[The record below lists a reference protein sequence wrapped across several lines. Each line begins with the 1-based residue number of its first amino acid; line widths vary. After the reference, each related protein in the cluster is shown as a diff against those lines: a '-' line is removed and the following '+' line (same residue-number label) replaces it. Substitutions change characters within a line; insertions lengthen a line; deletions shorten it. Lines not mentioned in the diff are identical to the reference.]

1 MSVFTSRLAILAFA
15 AFALCCRDSA
25 GSAPA
30 QSSASKAPTAAEVC
44 DALNEQLTG
53 IAFEANYYSNGRSR
67 DGRSRDGRS
76 RDGRSRDRRFLDES
90 TYEVFCDADYAW
102 AVDTAGLKKLHA
114 KKNKPRTWTKVR
126 TVQALASAP
135 KEGFKM
141 DDVWAK
147 NLRVTAK
154 LARCERSWQ
163 VSEFTVRGLEDPLAE
178 CDIRE
183 FQMDAIRTVLSN
195 P

>member
-53 IAFEANYYSNGRSR
+53 IAFEANYYSNGRIR
-67 DGRSRDGRS
+67 DGRI
-76 RDGRSRDRRFLDES
+76 LDES